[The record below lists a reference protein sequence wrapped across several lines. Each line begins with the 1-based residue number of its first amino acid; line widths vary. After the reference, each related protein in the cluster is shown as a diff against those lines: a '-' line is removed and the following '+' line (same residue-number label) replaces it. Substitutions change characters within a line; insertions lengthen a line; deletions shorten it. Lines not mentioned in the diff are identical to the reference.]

1 MTTFQSAP
9 PRVDDVEAVA
19 FEVVTHV
26 IRTAIPAP
34 LGGFINHYDTTHT
47 TRPERGRAKGFVE
60 VEVQYEATLT
70 PQQTLIRRG
79 ESTSLSVS
87 INPAYTGP
95 GLEYKYSTSGG
106 QGTIDHTPGTR
117 VTSNQ
122 VTLTA
127 DTWAPGGMQTVKVD
141 VVSVV
146 AGVELETI
154 ATGEVEVEVDPWHSG
169 RFSVERTNAGLP
181 ACVNVYVYAPKVP
194 GATSYELV
202 ADQFNDPDGVYG
214 TMYTNTFSGPTGSGV
229 GQVQDAGPEYRILL
243 VPAGCSSILESSI
256 QARITR
262 EQNRFAGIR
271 VRVKATQ

>member
-1 MTTFQSAP
+1 M
-9 PRVDDVEAVA
+9 
-19 FEVVTHV
+19 
-26 IRTAIPAP
+26 I
-34 LGGFINHYDTTHT
+34 
-47 TRPERGRAKGFVE
+47 
-60 VEVQYEATLT
+60 
-70 PQQTLIRRG
+70 
-79 ESTSLSVS
+79 
-87 INPAYTGP
+87 
-95 GLEYKYSTSGG
+95 
-106 QGTIDHTPGTR
+106 
-117 VTSNQ
+117 
-122 VTLTA
+122 
-127 DTWAPGGMQTVKVD
+127 VKD
-141 VVSVV
+141 VVCPFC
-146 AGVELETI
+146 GCLCDDI
-154 ATGEVEVEVDPWHSG
+154 EVEVEVDPWHSG